1 MLLTFISAVASGDEE
16 SVLTAVQLL
25 WVNLIMDTFAA
36 LALATDPPSPHL
48 LNRRPEPKSAPL
60 ISLSMWKMMI
70 GQSIYQLV
78 VTLVLNFAGKSIFGY
93 TTSYEAD
100 QLETMVFNTFVW
112 MQIFNQWNSRRIDNG
127 LNIFDGIFRNRWFMA
142 IQLIIVGGQILI
154 IFVGGQAFSVKRL
167 NGPQWGVSLVLG
179 VISIP
184 VAIIIRLIPDE
195 FIARLIPTFWHRK
208 KGPEISISDT
218 EDQRRFQWNPAL
230 EEIRDQLK
238 FMKTVR
244 GGRLRH
250 LKHKLQHPQELLPR
264 SRSGSRSREDSTPGT
279 PTGESGNGSLSPQ
292 PPASPDSRSR
302 RRTRSR
308 SSSTFGPAAAMAGVV
323 AGSIAGWSPI
333 ERPPE
338 ETESIK
344 FPTGAPHRGLDQQQ
358 GIEIHPETAADDQIV
373 GEYNAT
379 SSTPPSQNPDLVP
392 FFEHAPPPAR
402 APSRSRSR
410 QG

>member
-1 MLLTFISAVASGDEE
+1 M
-16 SVLTAVQLL
+16 QLL

-60 ISLSMWKMMI
+60 INLSMWKMMI

-93 TTSYEAD
+93 KTKHETDE
-100 QLETMVFNTFVW
+100 LETIVFNTFVW

-127 LNIFDGIFRNRWFMA
+127 FNIFDGIFRNRWFMA
-142 IQLIIVGGQILI
+142 IQLIIVGGQVLI
-154 IFVGGQAFSVKRL
+154 IFVGGQAFSVQRL
-167 NGPQWGVSLVLG
+167 TGPQWGVSLVLG
-179 VISIP
+179 VISMPIA
-184 VAIIIRLIPDE
+184 VIIRLIPDE
-195 FIARLIPTFWHRK
+195 FVARLIPTFWHRK
-208 KGPEISISDT
+208 KGPELMISDT

-238 FMKTVR
+238 FIKTLR
-244 GGRLRH
+244 GGRLHH

-264 SRSGSRSREDSTPGT
+264 SRSGSRSREDSPPST
-279 PTGESGNGSLSPQ
+279 PTGENSNGSLSPQ
-292 PPASPDSRSR
+292 PPPSPDSRSR

-308 SSSTFGPAAAMAGVV
+308 SSSAFGPAAAMAGVV

-338 ETESIK
+338 ETEAIK
-344 FPTGAPHRGLDQQQ
+344 FTKDAPHRGLNQQQ
-358 GIEIHPETAADDQIV
+358 GIEIHPETAADDQV
-373 GEYNAT
+373 LGEFNAT
-379 SSTPPSQNPDLVP
+379 STTPPSQNPDLIP
-392 FFEHAPPPAR
+392 FFEHAPPAR
-402 APSRSRSR
+402 APSSRSNRSRSR
-410 QG
+410 SSQG